1 MSVHGTADD
10 ADMATM
16 TIGDNGGGFK
26 AKLDSKHLGHGLV
39 RRLVEQVRGT
49 AMVVS
54 DIGTIWTIKVPLSY
68 EVVPVGIKSIA

>member
-26 AKLDSKHLGHGLV
+26 AKLDSKHHGLGLV

-54 DIGTIWTIKVPLSY
+54 DIGTIWTIEVPLSTKLRRL
-68 EVVPVGIKSIA
+68 G